1 MTEESKEPEIHVQ
14 IIDIITKQPII
25 DDSYRGST
33 TLDEILEN
41 PGKFAH
47 QGKLITKQIPI
58 CEFAQGQ
65 ESIFIVWIPEQKKK
79 VTSPKRESIKIKIQN
94 ATRKDTIFEGKVP
107 TDFTINSIIPETFDN
122 YKLAYQ
128 GKVIDNQSVISSL
141 IEDGERIDILI
152 VLIPLSPKRSAPVAS
167 PTGAAALGEPPSTPP
182 TKPPPTSPP
191 PAPKKPKKQRK
202 PRNTIQISIQSS
214 GKKPITHT
222 IEQMTFVSDHMEE
235 EDSLIYSGTIFK
247 INGLDGSD
255 RFLTFHEILR
265 EKHGIDYDK
274 DQIYKFFV
282 VKPKP
287 KPPQPSMQEQL
298 AAARK
303 DRASHYKQNQIVF
316 NMQGEKSTSFQK
328 MGDLNSIFG
337 GTGVSVASVQC
348 IFRKPDGSSEIII
361 DQEFAQQA
369 NSEMDE
375 YIQESYDSE
384 QKLCPTDIIN
394 KVSEILTKYDKDPKH
409 TFQYCNVLSQYTINA
424 SNVIKYMMT
433 IIDMCKSNPDNFMIN
448 FAELISAIPS
458 DRYKMEIFSM
468 MPPEMMKSFNIG
480 LQNNKGEQVDMP
492 KSELFIPEDKRDKSI
507 RFIINKEVFDA
518 DFWKSITNPKFNLQ
532 GGHKLGTVDD
542 DADHDIGGGA
552 GAAATADE
560 DADDS

>member
-1 MTEESKEPEIHVQ
+1 MAEESKEETIHVE
-14 IIDIITKQPII
+14 IMNIMTKQPVIK
-25 DDSYRGST
+25 DSYRGST

-41 PGKFAH
+41 PGIFAH

-94 ATRKDTIFEGKVP
+94 ATSKDTIFEGKVP
-107 TDFTINSIIPETFDN
+107 TDFTTNSIIPKTFDY

-141 IEDGERIDILI
+141 IEDGEIIDILI

-191 PAPKKPKKQRK
+191 PAPKKPRK

-222 IEQMTFVSDHMEE
+222 IKQMTFVSDHMEE

-287 KPPQPSMQEQL
+287 KPKKPSMQEQL
-298 AAARK
+298 A
-303 DRASHYKQNQIVF
+303 
-316 NMQGEKSTSFQK
+316 
-328 MGDLNSIFG
+328 
-337 GTGVSVASVQC
+337 
-348 IFRKPDGSSEIII
+348 
-361 DQEFAQQA
+361 
-369 NSEMDE
+369 
-375 YIQESYDSE
+375 
-384 QKLCPTDIIN
+384 
-394 KVSEILTKYDKDPKH
+394 
-409 TFQYCNVLSQYTINA
+409 
-424 SNVIKYMMT
+424 
-433 IIDMCKSNPDNFMIN
+433 
-448 FAELISAIPS
+448 
-458 DRYKMEIFSM
+458 
-468 MPPEMMKSFNIG
+468 
-480 LQNNKGEQVDMP
+480 
-492 KSELFIPEDKRDKSI
+492 
-507 RFIINKEVFDA
+507 
-518 DFWKSITNPKFNLQ
+518 
-532 GGHKLGTVDD
+532 
-542 DADHDIGGGA
+542 
-552 GAAATADE
+552 AAATADE